1 MVDLLL
7 ARSRNYVANDS
18 KQQLYTVKVDYTID
32 DIRKYAK
39 VKIHWAVAHTKKCSR
54 VKEASRTFYE
64 SRSSS
69 GESPLRRIADF
80 EYTLT
85 HTTVVEVEIRISRGR
100 KNVVARNE
108 SKLSLACFDGL
119 MND

>member
-1 MVDLLL
+1 MTQSNNFTPLKLI
-7 ARSRNYVANDS
+7 N
-18 KQQLYTVKVDYTID
+18 TID

-39 VKIHWAVAHTKKCSR
+39 VKIHWAVAHKKSAR
-54 VKEASRTFYE
+54 ESKKFFGRSSRTFYE

-69 GESPLRRIADF
+69 GESPLRQIADF